1 MSPWPGSASVDVCR
15 RGAKVDTTSMG
26 AWSRSSR
33 STQYP
38 LVTASVRTPGR
49 HTNWPGTSVHWYVP
63 SRAYNT
69 KGRSQTEQIWPWK
82 QQQWVERKKAGT
94 QNTLTCHIPGFV
106 LKSPFKIH
114 ELFTDLCLRP
124 LLFISLSH
132 SDNQSET
139 ANFYNS
145 SKVDVGGNVLT
156 LTLCLLRSDR
166 TESFWMP
173 TDLVIFHVHSL
184 CVLRKKLQHLAGHCC
199 YFLYIFSSPG
209 EPGGDGGWGGGGEG
223 GYHGSACLALLV
235 SSPMQASYARALFS
249 MHGFTE

>member
-69 KGRSQTEQIWPWK
+69 KGRSHTEQIWPWK

-114 ELFTDLCLRP
+114 KLFTNLRIRP
-124 LLFISLSH
+124 LLFISLLH
-132 SDNQSET
+132 SDNQSETT

-145 SKVDVGGNVLT
+145 SKVDVGECADTDFVRTEIWPDWFILDAHRLSNISCSF
-156 LTLCLLRSDR
+156 TLCTEKEASAPGWPLLLLFFFFSRWARWGWGLEGWGLS
-166 TESFWMP
+166 W
-173 TDLVIFHVHSL
+173 
-184 CVLRKKLQHLAGHCC
+184 QHLPATLSFQPSAVWYSSHLPPKAGQLC
-199 YFLYIFSSPG
+199 
-209 EPGGDGGWGGGGEG
+209 
-223 GYHGSACLALLV
+223 
-235 SSPMQASYARALFS
+235 
-249 MHGFTE
+249 